1 MSDTVEETKPAKAAK
16 KVAAPEATS
25 PVVGTEKFVIV
36 QAATSWFLYHED
48 HIGETRNKVEFLAK
62 HRDLSK
68 EEIAKM
74 MIGSRVVNSV
84 EKREDGVIV
93 VTVEKPAS

>member
-16 KVAAPEATS
+16 KVAAP
-25 PVVGTEKFVIV
+25 VNTERFVIV

-48 HIGETRNKVEFLAK
+48 HIGETRNRVEFLAV

-74 MIGSRVVNSV
+74 MIGSRVVTAV

-93 VTVEKPAS
+93 VTVEKSAS